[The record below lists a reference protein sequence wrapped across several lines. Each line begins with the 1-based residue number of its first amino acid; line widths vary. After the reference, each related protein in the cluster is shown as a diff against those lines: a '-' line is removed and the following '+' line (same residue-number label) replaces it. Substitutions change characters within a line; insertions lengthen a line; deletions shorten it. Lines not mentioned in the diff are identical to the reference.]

1 MLTPRELEVLD
12 VVGEVMQERLAEQR
26 TEYERQLGE
35 LAAKVAA
42 LEARPDP
49 ANLVG
54 PVNEM
59 AHAIDAVNKHIA
71 ALPPPITAE
80 EVLTLAQG
88 ALTSTRASLQETLQI
103 SVVDLF
109 KALPIPEKGEPGEPG
124 KDGTS
129 VTIED
134 FRGLFDAAYAKFE
147 LETERR
153 IMDTIQRTL
162 DRIPVPK
169 DGKDGA
175 DGLGFDD
182 LEVVQTG
189 ERTLEVRF
197 TQGERSK
204 VYGFKFPWLLD
215 QGVWKAETVYEKGD
229 VVSWAGSSWIAQQDA
244 PGKPG
249 LGGNGWRLAVK
260 SGRDGKDGE
269 RGLKGDPGQERQAR
283 PAEQR
288 ADARERRAM
297 MLVTLDDA
305 KLHLQVDFD
314 AADDD

>member
-26 TEYERQLGE
+26 AGYERQLGE
-35 LAAKVAA
+35 LTAKVAA
-42 LEARPDP
+42 LEARPVPEVTVDKLRAMGDDLEEVIERRFKMFEDRP
-49 ANLVG
+49 
-54 PVNEM
+54 
-59 AHAIDAVNKHIA
+59 
-71 ALPPPITAE
+71 TSE
-80 EVLTLAQG
+80 EVLKLAEG
-88 ALTSTRASLQETLQI
+88 ALHSTRASLLEQLQI
-103 SVVDLF
+103 AVVDLF
-109 KALPIPEKGEPGEPG
+109 KALPIPEKGDAGPAGLDG
-124 KDGTS
+124 KS
-129 VTIED
+129 VTVED
-134 FRGLFDAAYAKFE
+134 FRSLFEASYAKFE

-162 DRIPVPK
+162 DRIPLPK
-169 DGKDGA
+169 DGKDGV

-182 LEVVQTG
+182 LDVVQTG

-229 VVSWAGSSWIAQQDA
+229 VVSWAGSSWIAQQDT

-260 SGRDGKDGE
+260 SGRDGKDGTP
-269 RGLKGDPGQERQAR
+269 GLKGDPGPPGKNGRDMTGRMIGSAG
-283 PAEQR
+283 P
-288 ADARERRAM
+288 
-297 MLVTLDDA
+297 
-305 KLHLQVDFD
+305 
-314 AADDD
+314 

>member
-26 TEYERQLGE
+26 AGYERQLGE
-35 LAAKVAA
+35 LTEKVAA
-42 LEARPDP
+42 LEDRASEFARTKPDRVEVTRELST
-49 ANLVG
+49 AM
-54 PVNEM
+54 ERQ
-59 AHAIDAVNKHIA
+59 IA

-88 ALTSTRASLQETLQI
+88 ALTSTRANLQEMLQVQVI
-103 SVVDLF
+103 DLF
-109 KALPIPEKGEPGEPG
+109 KTLPIPEKGDPGEPG
-124 KDGTS
+124 KDGQS

-134 FRGLFDAAYAKFE
+134 FRGLFDAAYARFE

-204 VYGFKFPWLLD
+204 VYAFKFPWLLD
-215 QGVWKAETVYEKGD
+215 RGVWKEATWYEAGD
-229 VVSWAGSSWIAQQDA
+229 VVSWGGSAWIAQRDTTA
-244 PGKPG
+244 KPG
-249 LGGNGWRLAVK
+249 LPGGTTDWRLSVK
-260 SGRDGKDGE
+260 KGRDGKDGSN
-269 RGLKGDPGQERQAR
+269 GLKGDPG
-283 PAEQR
+283 PAGR
-288 ADARERRAM
+288 NGRDLTGRLIGSAGP
-297 MLVTLDDA
+297 
-305 KLHLQVDFD
+305 
-314 AADDD
+314 